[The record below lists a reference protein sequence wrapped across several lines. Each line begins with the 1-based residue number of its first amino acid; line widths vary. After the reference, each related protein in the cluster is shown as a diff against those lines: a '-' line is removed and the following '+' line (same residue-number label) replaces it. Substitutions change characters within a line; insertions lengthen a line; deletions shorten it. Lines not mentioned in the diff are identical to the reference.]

1 MEQKQRVRIEGKF
14 GQGKNGYQL
23 NKIRMR
29 KPGTSQSMISMIF
42 FVMNIIR
49 YAKDVLFWPFF
60 SSLQIGKMLAIFRIG
75 YASD

>member
-49 YAKDVLFWPFF
+49 YAKDVLFWPF
-60 SSLQIGKMLAIFRIG
+60 LQIGKMLAIFRIG